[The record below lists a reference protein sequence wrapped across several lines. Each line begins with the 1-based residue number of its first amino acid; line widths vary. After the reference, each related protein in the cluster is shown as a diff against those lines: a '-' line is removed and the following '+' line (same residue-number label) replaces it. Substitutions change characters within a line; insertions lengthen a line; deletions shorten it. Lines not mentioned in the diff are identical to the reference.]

1 MADLPDLHNYGSL
14 YQYLTAMSTPEPSPA
29 THATI
34 TLIQAIAR
42 NACRTKRNIQ
52 TLCLIA
58 RRACDVCDTVNERLN
73 QAVQQMDWDIM
84 DECGET
90 IERLESLLADIL
102 IMSQNEMEATPETSL
117 NSWTRNRGGLV
128 ETLDTLCNTFYD
140 PPSEAWN
147 QDLATYRR
155 YDDLAWLDQVV
166 TSIAENDDVDGRH
179 SAIVS
184 VVKDINSALKRASSD
199 KSKDD
204 TKNIDDVIKFST
216 QCIMKL
222 CSVTRKGVSDGNS
235 SDTDEEDPQGQ
246 DQTKDI
252 LEDLLGQ
259 IERGSPE
266 PQHLEQRLSKLE
278 ASTVYGIDATS
289 RPIRGKEKVMFKS
302 ETIPEPASNIDA
314 SRAIKLPEVN
324 PGYLVFQR
332 SEESDKTYIRDLKP
346 KGDNREY
353 AFPLSTRILA
363 VNETRTMVAFYTD
376 DDNRNYVKL
385 SSIPFDAN
393 SPSCEI
399 EVEEKVVHIFWLQPN
414 LVGFLSESGGFYTSD
429 VSSKDGDYVLE
440 PAQLLFQLPTG
451 AVIKRDRLN
460 ISMASTEDEVEWLA
474 FNTVVNDGPIVKAQ
488 VYVWSQKS
496 LQGTLLDGIGT
507 LTQMNIDDKP
517 RNLLIM
523 TSRKASSQSG
533 RIPISLVVYDL
544 DHTKAYSVDLKTVI
558 NFDGSPLRLV

>member
-1 MADLPDLHNYGSL
+1 
-14 YQYLTAMSTPEPSPA
+14 
-29 THATI
+29 
-34 TLIQAIAR
+34 
-42 NACRTKRNIQ
+42 
-52 TLCLIA
+52 
-58 RRACDVCDTVNERLN
+58 
-73 QAVQQMDWDIM
+73 
-84 DECGET
+84 
-90 IERLESLLADIL
+90 
-102 IMSQNEMEATPETSL
+102 
-117 NSWTRNRGGLV
+117 
-128 ETLDTLCNTFYD
+128 
-140 PPSEAWN
+140 
-147 QDLATYRR
+147 R

-179 SAIVS
+179 SALVS

-216 QCIMKL
+216 QCIMKG
-222 CSVTRKGVSDGNS
+222 SPRPRPNKRYIG
-235 SDTDEEDPQGQ
+235 
-246 DQTKDI
+246 
-252 LEDLLGQ
+252 
-259 IERGSPE
+259 GSPE

-289 RPIRGKEKVMFKS
+289 RPIRGKEKVMFKL

-363 VNETRTMVAFYTD
+363 VNETRTMLAFYTD

-488 VYVWSQKS
+488 VYIWSQKS

-523 TSRKASSQSG
+523 TSRKASSQTG

-544 DHTKAYSVDLKTVI
+544 DHSLVKRPFPITKFEVDSLREAGKPSFIHVFQPQGVALIVVTTQSEACAILCDVRFGFKLQESQPHVTWWGTFSPEKLGAAGVGCGLLVLQPASKTVERVTLI
-558 NFDGSPLRLV
+558 EEVLKQKRIQWISKR